1 MKLAVLSDVHGKD
14 EKLRSIAG
22 KLSAADKI
30 LFLGDL
36 FTEDDD
42 PNACW
47 ELLTQLH
54 TDVWIMG
61 NTDEWLCEDY
71 DVSTLNALCR
81 QEALE
86 AKAKMN
92 PITLKAI
99 QKWNKEKKFKLDSCS
114 ILCVHDY
121 PMTDS
126 LSAMKNKVYS
136 SGADLIL
143 CGHTHKPALL
153 RFENKMII
161 NPGAVCEGQYVLIEI
176 EENIESIEFISF

>member
-1 MKLAVLSDVHGKD
+1 MKLAVISDVHGRVD
-14 EKLRSIAG
+14 KLRLITG
-22 KLSAADKI
+22 KLAASDKI

-36 FTEDDD
+36 FTGGDD

-47 ELLTQLH
+47 QLLTQLH

-71 DVSTLNALCR
+71 EVSALNALCR
-81 QEALE
+81 QEVLE

-92 PITLKAI
+92 PTTLKAI
-99 QKWNKEKKFKLDSCS
+99 QKWNKEKQFNIGSCG
-114 ILCVHDY
+114 ILCVHDT

-126 LSAMKNKVYS
+126 LSALEDKLHSCSAN
-136 SGADLIL
+136 LIL

-161 NPGAVCEGQYVLIEI
+161 NPGAVCEGQSVLIEI
-176 EENIESIEFISF
+176 EENIESIEFVNF